1 MNELVNEFAASVGLH
16 TPVPS
21 RWEEMPDDL
30 LEHYIVGMA
39 EAVRR
44 NEYTPIGVD
53 QMVCAVNE
61 FLKAR
66 HHRFFDEFEEIY
78 YAVPTLTPR
87 DQVFFS
93 LDRLAGTKEPL
104 LDRML
109 EMYMTDRRSIGS
121 TSEMIKEYFQLM
133 VARKG
138 KQRHWDLIAQ
148 TADTQRDIEMLVLFS
163 NKFKKK
169 LDRRG
174 VNAWIPELDSTQRV
188 ISVPPTTEEEE
199 SQ

>member
-44 NEYTPIGVD
+44 NEYTPVGVH

-78 YAVPTLTPR
+78 YTVPSIHCR
-87 DQVFFS
+87 SQVFFS

-109 EMYMTDRRSIGS
+109 EIYMTDRRSIGS
-121 TSEMIKEYFQLM
+121 TNEMIKEYFQLM

-148 TADTQRDIEMLVLFS
+148 TADTHQDIGMLIQFS
-163 NKFKKK
+163 SKFKKK

-174 VNAWIPELDSTQRV
+174 VNAWIPELDEVQRV
-188 ISVPPTTEEEE
+188 ISVPPTTED
-199 SQ
+199 